1 MALSPQHHP
10 AAPPRFH
17 KPSSVS
23 PYKSSLPKPTCHKL
37 FPNSPPHYPPPPTG
51 DETGAMERQ
60 EGEPCVTPIA
70 SQFSPQENLAL
81 KVPVS
86 QETPPI
92 APPKSLALRC
102 SSPHLPAC
110 FPKGQVDLRGNHLPA
125 TILAERGD
133 PGASSRLST
142 SLKSSLKT
150 LTLLHMVFTSS
161 TNKQPRV

>member
-86 QETPPI
+86 QQTLPSPPQI
-92 APPKSLALRC
+92 PGTEMLFSPPACLLSQRPSGFTGK
-102 SSPHLPAC
+102 SSPC
-110 FPKGQVDLRGNHLPA
+110 NH
-125 TILAERGD
+125 
-133 PGASSRLST
+133 PG
-142 SLKSSLKT
+142 
-150 LTLLHMVFTSS
+150 
-161 TNKQPRV
+161 